1 MAQTDK
7 NTTVKSGLG
16 KSGPLKSGPLKSG
29 PLKSGLRR
37 KRRIYLLLTT
47 VAVFILAVAL
57 VLNALKDNIRLFYD
71 PTEVSEKTIPPGQNF
86 RLGGLVQQGSFKS
99 TETAG
104 ILINKFT
111 VTDGN
116 KSIPVTFE
124 GLLPDLFRE
133 GQGVVTEGRLNKN
146 GLFIAT
152 EVLAKHDENYM
163 PKEVIDS
170 LKKRGEWKRVV
181 SDKKTAATHKSD
193 INSEINKGDAR

>member
-1 MAQTDK
+1 MTQTDK
-7 NTTVKSGLG
+7 KTTVKSGLG

-29 PLKSGLRR
+29 LRK

-71 PTEVSEKTIPPGQNF
+71 PTEVSEKNIPPGQNF
-86 RLGGLVQQGSFKS
+86 RLGGLVLQDSFES

-116 KSIPVTFE
+116 KNVPVTFE

-133 GQGVVTEGRLNKN
+133 GQGVVTEGSMNKN
-146 GLFIAT
+146 GVFIAT

-181 SDKKTAATHKSD
+181 SNKKTATTHKY
-193 INSEINKGDAR
+193 ELNKGDAP